1 MPNTIVQFH
10 FTGNAQEWAILA
22 ADFISGQQGSIF
34 HQTPPLYNL
43 DDFLFMNFFLD
54 KTLKVTKKLYYI
66 YGVVPPISPILFQK
80 FCFPQTIFKN
90 SRIAS
95 LPYMKAT

>member
-1 MPNTIVQFH
+1 
-10 FTGNAQEWAILA
+10 
-22 ADFISGQQGSIF
+22 
-34 HQTPPLYNL
+34 
-43 DDFLFMNFFLD
+43 MNFFLD